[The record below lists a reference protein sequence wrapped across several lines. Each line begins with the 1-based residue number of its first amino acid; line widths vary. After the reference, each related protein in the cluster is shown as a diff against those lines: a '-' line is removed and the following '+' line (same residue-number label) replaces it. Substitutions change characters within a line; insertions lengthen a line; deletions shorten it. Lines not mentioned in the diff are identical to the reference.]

1 MNSFLN
7 ALMGEPIKLQ
17 PYQTVLLG
25 RFFFGRRPLMSPPK
39 ISSSLPARKIE
50 KIRGIKPNII
60 IIDEIS
66 P

>member
-25 RFFFGRRPLMSPPK
+25 RFFKGGPFSLARK
-39 ISSSLPARKIE
+39 EVFNSLPARKMAE
-50 KIRGIKPNII
+50 IRGIKPNLI